1 MPIIQASDLEIQ
13 SMQGIHVYHYF
24 LSNCAQRVNL
34 TLAEKG
40 LDWTPHPVS
49 LLMKENTKAEY
60 LRINPKGLVPT
71 MVNNGV
77 VITESI
83 DILRYIEAR
92 FPAPPL
98 YPDDS
103 HQRQQVDQWMDVAT
117 ENHNAVVKTYMYA
130 MAFGGAKSPEEMK
143 RYLAQQEDPGL
154 KAFHQQATA
163 GFSQE
168 QIEVSP
174 ISMPIKSRAKPA

>member
-1 MPIIQASDLEIQ
+1 EIK
-13 SMQGIHVYHYF
+13 SMQGLHVYHYF

-40 LDWTPHPVS
+40 LDWTPHSVS
-49 LLMKENTKAEY
+49 LLTKQNTKDEY
-60 LRINPKGLVPT
+60 LSINPSGLVPA
-71 MVNNGV
+71 MVRNGV

-83 DILRYIEAR
+83 DILRYIEAQ
-92 FPAPPL
+92 FPTPPL
-98 YPDDS
+98 YPEGS
-103 HQRQQVDQWMDVAT
+103 SRRQQVGQWMDGAT

-130 MAFGGAKSPEEMK
+130 MTFGGAKSPEEME

-163 GFSQE
+163 GFSQD
-168 QIEVSP
+168 QISAAE
-174 ISMPIKSRAKPA
+174 RAVCLI